1 MYQSVFLLLVI
12 IFDHVNGDRHTKHAM
27 LKYCIT
33 MKIQRPLFI
42 FKIKIS
48 KLSIHK
54 RVHINM

>member
-1 MYQSVFLLLVI
+1 MYKSVFLLLVI
-12 IFDHVNGDRHTKHAM
+12 IFDHVNGDRHTKRAI
-27 LKYCIT
+27 LKYCIHIN
-33 MKIQRPLFI
+33 IQRPLFI